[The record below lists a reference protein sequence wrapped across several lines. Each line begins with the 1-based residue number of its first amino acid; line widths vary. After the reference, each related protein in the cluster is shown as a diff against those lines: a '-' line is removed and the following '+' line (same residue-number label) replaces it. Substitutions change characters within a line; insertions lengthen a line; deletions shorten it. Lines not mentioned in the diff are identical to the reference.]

1 MFSRLVQ
8 CAGAKRRRSFLVR
21 REDVSDGRF
30 GSLEKSVE
38 VTYEAV
44 EGMEG
49 PEEEHPQAL
58 NRPDYR
64 SAPVS
69 LV

>member
-1 MFSRLVQ
+1 M
-8 CAGAKRRRSFLVR
+8 R

-30 GSLEKSVE
+30 GSLEKSVD